1 MTNGEFQA
9 YLASLP
15 PEVRDVVIERTKLA
29 KAYFAKAVRTRSR
42 IYAEFPNMN
51 PRVVAALSLVI
62 ARFT

>member
-1 MTNGEFQA
+1 MTDREFQA

-15 PEVRDVVIERTKLA
+15 PEVRGLVLDRA
-29 KAYFAKAVRTRSR
+29 KVAATYVSKAVRVRTR

>member
-1 MTNGEFQA
+1 MTDNEFEA

-15 PEVRDVVIERTKLA
+15 PDLRGVVLERA
-29 KAYFAKAVRTRSR
+29 KVAATYVSKAVQVRSR